1 MTERPGECVYCGQ
14 TRPLTE
20 DHIPPQCLFGPPR
33 PGDLIR
39 VPSCTECNGGA
50 SKDDEYFR
58 TVMVLKNG
66 AGSHPRGR
74 GRPRRRL
81 PGSRERAGTRV
92 QAAHRRQCPTVNLR
106 TPAGLYVGPGAT
118 LDVDLA
124 RLDRVVARVTRAL
137 FWHHYGRRLP
147 DGILMR
153 VFSEGG
159 LRDLHD
165 ADRAKVL
172 ATVIPVQRNPPQ
184 SIGRG
189 VLRYWHAVVPGQEY
203 ATAWVPLDAREKRQG
218 CARQQ

>member
-1 MTERPGECVYCGQ
+1 
-14 TRPLTE
+14 
-20 DHIPPQCLFGPPR
+20 
-33 PGDLIR
+33 
-39 VPSCTECNGGA
+39 
-50 SKDDEYFR
+50 
-58 TVMVLKNG
+58 
-66 AGSHPRGR
+66 
-74 GRPRRRL
+74 
-81 PGSRERAGTRV
+81 
-92 QAAHRRQCPTVNLR
+92 
-106 TPAGLYVGPGAT
+106 VGPGAT

-203 ATAWVPLDAREKRQG
+203 ATAWVLEFYGDVRFLALTLPNRSDESSEHRIP
-218 CARQQ
+218 